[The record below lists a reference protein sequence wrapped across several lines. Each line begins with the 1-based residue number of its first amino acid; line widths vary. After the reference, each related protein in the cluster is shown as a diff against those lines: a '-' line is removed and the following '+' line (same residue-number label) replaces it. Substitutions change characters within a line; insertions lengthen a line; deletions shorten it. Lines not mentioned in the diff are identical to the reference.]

1 LSARKRAARSLSTLD
16 IPSRSDEDEVIMEQN
31 HQNGKADTSEISD
44 SQAAGSTARDKL
56 MDDLK
61 SVIGDAEN
69 WLKDAA
75 GQGAEAS
82 SDIRARFED
91 TLRTARSDLRKLED
105 SLLAQGRSAAD
116 SANVYVHDN
125 PWKSVGLGTA
135 VGVIV
140 GLLIARR

>member
-1 LSARKRAARSLSTLD
+1 
-16 IPSRSDEDEVIMEQN
+16 MEQN
-31 HQNGKADTSEISD
+31 HQNGKAAISD
-44 SQAAGSTARDKL
+44 SQAASSTARDKL

-75 GQGAEAS
+75 SQGAEAS
-82 SDIRARFED
+82 SDIRARFDD

-105 SLLAQGRSAAD
+105 SMLAQGRSAAE
-116 SANVYVHDN
+116 SANVYVRDN

>member
-1 LSARKRAARSLSTLD
+1 LSARKRAARSLSTLV

-31 HQNGKADTSEISD
+31 HQNGKADIAD
-44 SQAAGSTARDKL
+44 SQAASSTARDKL

-75 GQGAEAS
+75 SQGAEAS
-82 SDIRARFED
+82 SDIRARFDD

-105 SLLAQGRSAAD
+105 SMLAQGRSAAE

-135 VGVIV
+135 IGVIV

>member
-1 LSARKRAARSLSTLD
+1 
-16 IPSRSDEDEVIMEQN
+16 MEQN
-31 HQNGKADTSEISD
+31 HQNGKDAIAD
-44 SQAAGSTARDKL
+44 SQAASTTARDKL

-75 GQGAEAS
+75 DQGSEAG
-82 SDIRARFED
+82 SDLRARFDD
-91 TLRTARSDLRKLED
+91 TLRTARNDLRKLED
-105 SLLAQGRSAAD
+105 SMLAHGRNAAE
-116 SANVYVHDN
+116 SANVYVRDN

-140 GLLIARR
+140 GLLIARK